1 MMSGLTFDQLNAY
14 VLYKNKVL
22 ITKKKKNVLIP
33 NIWPVVYDK
42 HSFEMTCIAV

>member
-1 MMSGLTFDQLNAY
+1 MSGLTFDQLNAY
-14 VLYKNKVL
+14 LLYKNKVL
-22 ITKKKKNVLIP
+22 ITKKNVLIP